1 MNTKTTLLGVLGIVT
16 VAGAGYFYMNSDQDM
31 SKMPQQI
38 GQYLPEAVLDYLP
51 ESFSPDVAAAPVAVV
66 NSTNENNNAASDQQ
80 ASQPAAEEEMLAAT
94 NSQTEQAEQT
104 SATETADQ
112 ETAQVTVEA
121 ATEMDPDTMNADLM
135 GEIEQ
140 SVAEVSNEAAT
151 TDAKKDANADVI
163 KHPETSKEALALQK
177 QIEEVNGKL
186 AELDTEK
193 ETLEERFQKVLKQN
207 RTLALKLKE
216 IDEKLKVNMK

>member
-66 NSTNENNNAASDQQ
+66 NSTDENNAASDQQ
-80 ASQPAAEEEMLAAT
+80 VSQPAAEEEMLAAT
-94 NSQTEQAEQT
+94 NSQAEQAEQT

-112 ETAQVTVEA
+112 KTAQVTVEA

-140 SVAEVSNEAAT
+140 SVAEVSNETAT
-151 TDAKKDANADVI
+151 SETKKDADVI
-163 KHPETSKEALALQK
+163 NHPETSKEALALKK